1 MTEQERLKSAPWK
14 RFIEQIAESM
24 ESLNVSIDTI
34 CLACT
39 DVGVTEKDVQD
50 LINGRS
56 VLSREKRMAIAGS
69 LGISGPYSRQN
80 TSHPT

>member
-69 LGISGPYSRQN
+69 LGISGPYSRRN
-80 TSHPT
+80 PSHPT

>member
-24 ESLNVSIDTI
+24 QSLNVSIATI
-34 CLACT
+34 CQACT
-39 DVGVTEKDVQD
+39 DVGVTETDVDD

-69 LGISGPYSRQN
+69 LGISGPYSRRN
-80 TSHPT
+80 ASLPT